1 MYILFIIALILA
13 AVTLVVG
20 PFVITYAVLSRV
32 KNREN
37 AELRN
42 EAEAHRKILES
53 TYDHIWRTIKQRGGL
68 TEGNRRSFNN
78 IYPDLINNSIDDS
91 EFLDWLLDCNPNLDP
106 SEYLPLVDVI
116 KEDRERFVA
125 HQKRMMNL
133 IAEHRELVTKWP
145 GKMVVKDKSAI
156 RYVPIDTDHDRWGK
170 SL

>member
-91 EFLDWLLDCNPNLDP
+91 EFLDWLLDCNPTSTRRSTCRL
-106 SEYLPLVDVI
+106 STSS
-116 KEDRERFVA
+116 
-125 HQKRMMNL
+125 KRT
-133 IAEHRELVTKWP
+133 V
-145 GKMVVKDKSAI
+145 SASW
-156 RYVPIDTDHDRWGK
+156 RTRSV
-170 SL
+170 